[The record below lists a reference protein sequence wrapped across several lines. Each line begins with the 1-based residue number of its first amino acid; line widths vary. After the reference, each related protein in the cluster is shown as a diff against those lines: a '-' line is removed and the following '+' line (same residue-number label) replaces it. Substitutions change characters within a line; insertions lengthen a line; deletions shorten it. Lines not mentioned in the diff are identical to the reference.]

1 MLQGRNVCSNPDE
14 LLLRQFKDSLARS
27 TTSVTSFQDFSE
39 FRQRKA
45 DPKCSLNDVNPLN
58 RALGIYPITRRTPHS
73 LRQHADLFVMS
84 NRVWTDSGRFRE
96 CPGMESLYVVT
107 HLSSMDPRMHSSVKH
122 FYGQL
127 AATGWLVD
135 VNRWD
140 EKAGLLTGCGVRSQ
154 VIDVLEAQI
163 KRRPAMKKVS
173 TAVTKQRRN
182 FSQPKRTIGLD
193 LGDRNSWYCV
203 LDEGGQIRLEQ
214 RVRTNAKAL
223 REVFGEMP
231 RSRIALETGTH
242 SPWISR
248 LLNDLGHEVIVANA
262 RKVRLIGE
270 SRKKDDR
277 LDAQTL
283 ARLARIDS
291 VLLCPVK
298 HRSAQAQADLTVIRA
313 RAALVRARTG
323 LVNSARS
330 LAKSYGE
337 RLRGCNVRNMNPE
350 KAESLSPELQVAL
363 EPLLHAIESLSER
376 IVEYNDRIGALAEQR
391 YPQVELLKQIKGVGT
406 LIALTFLLTLE
417 DPHRFR
423 KSRDVGCYLGL
434 QPGRRNSGQS
444 EPQMHISKEGDP
456 YLRTLLVQGA
466 QHILGPFGVD
476 CDLRRWGLKL
486 AERGGKSCK
495 KRAIVATARKLA
507 VLLHH
512 LWVSGEVYE
521 PLHNSSRATVAAAA

>member
-1 MLQGRNVCSNPDE
+1 
-14 LLLRQFKDSLARS
+14 
-27 TTSVTSFQDFSE
+27 
-39 FRQRKA
+39 
-45 DPKCSLNDVNPLN
+45 
-58 RALGIYPITRRTPHS
+58 
-73 LRQHADLFVMS
+73 
-84 NRVWTDSGRFRE
+84 
-96 CPGMESLYVVT
+96 
-107 HLSSMDPRMHSSVKH
+107 
-122 FYGQL
+122 
-127 AATGWLVD
+127 
-135 VNRWD
+135 
-140 EKAGLLTGCGVRSQ
+140 
-154 VIDVLEAQI
+154 
-163 KRRPAMKKVS
+163 MKKVS
-173 TAVTKQRRN
+173 SVVAKPSRNIAQPQR
-182 FSQPKRTIGLD
+182 SIGLD
-193 LGDRNSWYCV
+193 LGDRNSWYSV
-203 LDEGGQIRLEQ
+203 LDEAGQIQLEQ
-214 RVRTNAKAL
+214 RVRTHAKAL
-223 REVFGEMP
+223 GETFGGMP

-248 LLNDLGHEVIVANA
+248 LLSEMGHEVIVAHA

-277 LDAQTL
+277 LDARAL
-283 ARLARIDS
+283 ARLARVDPQ
-291 VLLCPVK
+291 LLCPVR

-313 RAALVRARTG
+313 RAALVRARTA
-323 LVNSARS
+323 LVNTARS

-337 RLRGCNVRNMNPE
+337 RLRGCNVRHLNPE
-350 KAESLSPELQVAL
+350 KAEGLSPELQSAL
-363 EPLLHAIESLSER
+363 EPLLAEIESVSER
-376 IVEYNDRIGALAEQR
+376 IVEYNDRIEALAQGS
-391 YPQVELLKQIKGVGT
+391 YPQVALLKQIKGVGT

-486 AERGGKSCK
+486 AERGGSSGK

-521 PLHNSSRATVAAAA
+521 PLHNSSRATTAAAA

>member
-1 MLQGRNVCSNPDE
+1 
-14 LLLRQFKDSLARS
+14 
-27 TTSVTSFQDFSE
+27 
-39 FRQRKA
+39 
-45 DPKCSLNDVNPLN
+45 
-58 RALGIYPITRRTPHS
+58 
-73 LRQHADLFVMS
+73 
-84 NRVWTDSGRFRE
+84 
-96 CPGMESLYVVT
+96 
-107 HLSSMDPRMHSSVKH
+107 
-122 FYGQL
+122 
-127 AATGWLVD
+127 
-135 VNRWD
+135 
-140 EKAGLLTGCGVRSQ
+140 
-154 VIDVLEAQI
+154 
-163 KRRPAMKKVS
+163 MKKIS
-173 TAVTKQRRN
+173 TAVTMQIRN
-182 FSQPKRTIGLD
+182 ISQQKLTIGLD

-203 LDEGGQIRLEQ
+203 VDEAGQIQLEQ
-214 RVRTNAKAL
+214 RVRTTAKAL
-223 REVFGEMP
+223 QEVLGTMP
-231 RSRIALETGTH
+231 RSRIALEIGTH

-248 LLNDLGHEVIVANA
+248 MLSELGHEVIVANA

-283 ARLARIDS
+283 ARLARIDPE
-291 VLLCPVK
+291 LLYPVK

-313 RAALVRARTG
+313 RAGLVRARTG
-323 LVNSARS
+323 LVNSARG

-337 RLRGCNVRNMNPE
+337 RLRSCNVRNMNPE
-350 KAESLSPELQVAL
+350 KAESLSPELQRAL
-363 EPLLHAIESLSER
+363 EPLLSAIAELSQRICEYNER
-376 IVEYNDRIGALAEQR
+376 IEALAQQS

-417 DPHRFR
+417 DPHRFG

-486 AERGGKSCK
+486 AERGGRSGK

-512 LWVSGEVYE
+512 LWVSGEVYD
-521 PLHNSSRATVAAAA
+521 PLHNSGMTVAAAA

>member
-1 MLQGRNVCSNPDE
+1 
-14 LLLRQFKDSLARS
+14 LL
-27 TTSVTSFQDFSE
+27 SE
-39 FRQRKA
+39 
-45 DPKCSLNDVNPLN
+45 
-58 RALGIYPITRRTPHS
+58 
-73 LRQHADLFVMS
+73 
-84 NRVWTDSGRFRE
+84 
-96 CPGMESLYVVT
+96 
-107 HLSSMDPRMHSSVKH
+107 
-122 FYGQL
+122 
-127 AATGWLVD
+127 
-135 VNRWD
+135 
-140 EKAGLLTGCGVRSQ
+140 
-154 VIDVLEAQI
+154 
-163 KRRPAMKKVS
+163 
-173 TAVTKQRRN
+173 
-182 FSQPKRTIGLD
+182 
-193 LGDRNSWYCV
+193 
-203 LDEGGQIRLEQ
+203 
-214 RVRTNAKAL
+214 
-223 REVFGEMP
+223 
-231 RSRIALETGTH
+231 
-242 SPWISR
+242 
-248 LLNDLGHEVIVANA
+248 LGHEVIVANA

-283 ARLARIDS
+283 ARLARIDPE
-291 VLLCPVK
+291 LLYPVK
-298 HRSAQAQADLTVIRA
+298 HRSVQAQADLTLI
-313 RAALVRARTG
+313 RARTG
-323 LVNSARS
+323 LVNTARG

-350 KAESLSPELQVAL
+350 KAEGLSPELQRAL
-363 EPLLHAIESLSER
+363 EPLLSAIEELSER
-376 IVEYNDRIGALAEQR
+376 IGEYKDRIEALAQTS

-444 EPQMHISKEGDP
+444 EPQLHISKEGDP

-486 AERGGKSCK
+486 AERGGRNGK

-521 PLHNSSRATVAAAA
+521 PLHHASRMTATAAA

>member
-1 MLQGRNVCSNPDE
+1 
-14 LLLRQFKDSLARS
+14 
-27 TTSVTSFQDFSE
+27 
-39 FRQRKA
+39 
-45 DPKCSLNDVNPLN
+45 
-58 RALGIYPITRRTPHS
+58 
-73 LRQHADLFVMS
+73 
-84 NRVWTDSGRFRE
+84 
-96 CPGMESLYVVT
+96 
-107 HLSSMDPRMHSSVKH
+107 
-122 FYGQL
+122 
-127 AATGWLVD
+127 
-135 VNRWD
+135 
-140 EKAGLLTGCGVRSQ
+140 
-154 VIDVLEAQI
+154 
-163 KRRPAMKKVS
+163 MKKVS
-173 TAVTKQRRN
+173 TVGVKPSKKI
-182 FSQPKRTIGLD
+182 SQQKLTVGLD

-203 LDEGGQIRLEQ
+203 LDESGQIQLEQ
-214 RVRTNAKAL
+214 RIRSNAKAL
-223 REVFGEMP
+223 REVFGQLP
-231 RSRIALETGTH
+231 HSRIALEVGTH

-248 LLNDLGHEVIVANA
+248 LLSELGHEVIVANA

-283 ARLARIDS
+283 ARLARIDPGFLS
-291 VLLCPVK
+291 PVK
-298 HRSAQAQADLTVIRA
+298 HRSAQAQADLMMIRA
-313 RAALVRARTG
+313 RAGLVRARTA
-323 LVNSARS
+323 LVNTVRG

-350 KAESLSPELQVAL
+350 KADGLSPELQSAL
-363 EPLLHAIESLSER
+363 EPLLAGIEELSEQIR
-376 IVEYNDRIGALAEQR
+376 EYNERIEKLAQES
-391 YPQVELLKQIKGVGT
+391 YPQVGLLRQIKGVGT

-444 EPQMHISKEGDP
+444 EPQLHISKEGDP

-486 AERGGKSCK
+486 AERGGRSGK

-521 PLHNSSRATVAAAA
+521 PLHNSRRTAVAAAA